1 MFLLQDTQLILQVCL
16 RLLQSLD
23 RVAQACV
30 LFLGAVGR
38 MQVQIPERLHHRS
51 AKRAF
56 LLFKGEV

>member
-1 MFLLQDTQLILQVCL
+1 MFLLQDTQLFLQVCL

-38 MQVQIPERLHHRS
+38 MQVQIRDYIIGLQKE
-51 AKRAF
+51 
-56 LLFKGEV
+56 LFSYLKVK